1 MLKATLSMA
10 MMHVRTDI
18 FLLFYKKIIIIK
30 NYNNN
35 KIKLKI
41 NKKLKNERILIVSLF
56 IRSEPSGG
64 RSGQRD

>member
-1 MLKATLSMA
+1 MLKATLSMT

-30 NYNNN
+30 KKKK
-35 KIKLKI
+35 KIHK
-41 NKKLKNERILIVSLF
+41 RIFIVSLF

>member
-18 FLLFYKKIIIIK
+18 FLLFYKKIIIIIIIK

-35 KIKLKI
+35 TIK
-41 NKKLKNERILIVSLF
+41 
-56 IRSEPSGG
+56 
-64 RSGQRD
+64 